1 MDEALQPVNLKTDI
15 YKNIFPEILFGENGK
30 VKVFNNT
37 DKEYYSLTKGV
48 AVRCPDAS
56 VLSFS
61 GETTPD
67 FLNRI
72 CTKDVKNLP
81 DGKTLR
87 TLFTNERGKVIDR
100 TTFINLGAG
109 EYILVGNSEYRD
121 KLHSWIQNY
130 IYLENIEKKDV
141 SDDFLILEISG
152 PQANSFLTLICGNL
166 VDKIEDNSLTPC
178 NADGFIFN
186 LFKLHNIR
194 KQEKYWLMI
203 ELEKAEGFIKYIID
217 NNIVF
222 DLSFIGTESFNI
234 FRTEMGIPASPNEIN
249 LSFNPVEIGLAE
261 EVSLKKGSYIGQ
273 EVISKLD
280 SYEKIQRNL
289 TGVIFDEIPENPESL
304 PVHLNDSAGNDAGKL
319 TTLVY
324 SKKLKKHIGLAVIK
338 KNYIESGEK
347 LFVKLTNSSYSVK
360 TTKLPFEK

>member
-30 VKVFNNT
+30 VKVFTDT

-48 AVRCPDAS
+48 AVRCLDAS
-56 VLSFS
+56 VFSFS

-67 FLNRI
+67 FINRI
-72 CTKDVKNLP
+72 CTNDVKNLQ
-81 DGKTLR
+81 DGKTIR

-109 EYILVGNSEYRD
+109 EFILAGSSEYRE
-121 KLHSWIQNY
+121 KLNSWIQNY

-166 VDKIEDNSLTPC
+166 VDKIEYDSLIPC

-186 LFKLHNIR
+186 LFRLHNIR
-194 KQEKYWLMI
+194 NQEKYWLMI
-203 ELEKAEGFIKYIID
+203 ELEKAEDFIKYIID
-217 NNIVF
+217 KNIVF
-222 DLSFIGTESFNI
+222 DLSFTGADSFNV
-234 FRTEMGIPASPNEIN
+234 FRTEMGIPVSPNEIN

-261 EVSLKKGSYIGQ
+261 EVSLKKGSYIGH
-273 EVISKLD
+273 EVISKLG

-289 TGVIFDEIPENPESL
+289 TGVIFDEIPENSESL
-304 PVHLNDSAGNDAGKL
+304 PVHLNDSSGNDAGKL
-319 TTLVY
+319 TSVAY
-324 SKKLKKHIGLAVIK
+324 SKKLKKYIGLAVIK

-347 LFVKLTNSSYSVK
+347 LFVKLVNSSFSIK